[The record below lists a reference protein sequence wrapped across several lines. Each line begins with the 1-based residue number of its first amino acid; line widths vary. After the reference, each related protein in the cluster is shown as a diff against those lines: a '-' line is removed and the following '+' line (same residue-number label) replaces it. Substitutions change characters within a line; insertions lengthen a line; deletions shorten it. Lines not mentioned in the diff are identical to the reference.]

1 MIAVGNLS
9 GRVST
14 EVDARL
20 SFDTEGTIAKVKELA
35 ALYEEIGVNWGERVL
50 FKVGCLQNAG
60 EGGGGC
66 TVRVV
71 WAVCSPY
78 PTSREY
84 CDFSALESLFHIL
97 TRSRSLNPRSL
108 VPDCVDVG
116 GYQGGGSARG

>member
-60 EGGGGC
+60 EGGGDVPCVSCGLC
-66 TVRVV
+66 VHPTQPVASIVI
-71 WAVCSPY
+71 SP
-78 PTSREY
+78 RWN
-84 CDFSALESLFHIL
+84 
-97 TRSRSLNPRSL
+97 RSFTF
-108 VPDCVDVG
+108 
-116 GYQGGGSARG
+116 